1 MSKCYNI
8 DTSKRYF
15 ANQRKSDQKKKRI
28 LRVLGKQNSSLMIE
42 VKIGVTSGLGASD
55 WEGTQGILQHVE
67 PRSGSRS
74 HGCLSV

>member
-1 MSKCYNI
+1 MLHT
-8 DTSKRYF
+8 TSIHLKDILPIKES
-15 ANQRKSDQKKKRI
+15 QIKKKKRI

-55 WEGTQGILQHVE
+55 WEGTQGILHHVE

-74 HGCLSV
+74 HRCLSV